1 MNIFMRIVAGLAL
14 LGLVAAAPA
23 DVTVYRAVDYKNATY
38 AKINDG
44 QWRIDPDGLST
55 FELPNFNVPGKRCM
69 VSFVIEGVTSMPAQG
84 TQGQIQNMPPGFIG
98 EYTPQHGGPG
108 HWSLQ
113 GPMGTPNAVLQTA
126 ITTYVI
132 QNAAAQVNPTYTGG
146 NQSTCTTPNAPN

>member
-14 LGLVAAAPA
+14 LGLVAAAQA
-23 DVTVYRAVDYKNATY
+23 QVTVYRATDYKNNTY
-38 AKINDG
+38 AKISDG

-55 FELPNFNVPGKRCM
+55 FELAYFNVPAKRCM
-69 VSFVIEGVTSMPAQG
+69 VSFVILGVASLPPQG
-84 TQGQIQNMPPGFIG
+84 TQGQVQNMPPGFIG

-113 GPMGTPNAVLQTA
+113 GPPGTPAPVLQAA
-126 ITTYVI
+126 ITAYVI
-132 QNAAAQVNPTYTGG
+132 QNAAAQRNPTYTGT